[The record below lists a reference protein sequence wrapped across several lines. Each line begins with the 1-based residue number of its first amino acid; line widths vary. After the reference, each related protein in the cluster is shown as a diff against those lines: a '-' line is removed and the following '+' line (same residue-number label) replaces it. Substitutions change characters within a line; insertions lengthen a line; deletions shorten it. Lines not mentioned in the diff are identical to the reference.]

1 MRSQKLQSQISD
13 PEIEILV
20 AASQRGDSGA
30 FGKLYD
36 FFVSSIYRYVYYRV
50 GSEEAEDLT
59 ELVFLKTWENIRT
72 YRQDNRRFSAW
83 LFRIAHNVVVDFYRS
98 NHFQGILSE
107 DLPDL
112 RKEANSIERAHRH
125 FDQQLLG
132 QAMKNLKDHYRQI
145 LILKYMND
153 LSNEEI
159 GQIMGRSQAALR
171 ILQYRALK
179 SLKRALE
186 NMGFSDLEA

>member
-1 MRSQKLQSQISD
+1 MRSQKLQPQILD
-13 PEIEILV
+13 AEVEILV
-20 AASQRGDSGA
+20 SASQRGDSAA
-30 FGKLYD
+30 FGKIYD
-36 FFVSSIYRYVYYRV
+36 FFVSPIYRYLYYRV
-50 GSEEAEDLT
+50 GSAEAEDLT
-59 ELVFLKTWENIRT
+59 ELVFLKTWENIRS
-72 YRQDNRRFSAW
+72 YRQANRRFSAW
-83 LFRIAHNVVVDFYRS
+83 LFRIAHNVVIDFYRS

-112 RKEANSIERAHRH
+112 RREANSRELAHRH
-125 FDQQLLG
+125 FDQQLLS
-132 QAMKNLKDHYRQI
+132 QAMKELKDHYRQI

-179 SLKRALE
+179 SLKRTLE
-186 NMGFSDLEA
+186 NMGISDLEA